1 VTPTSW
7 GCPAPHAS
15 PGAAPVVS
23 ATTQPKETTMKSFRR
38 VRRARFTAAWGR
50 FYSTRDNS
58 TGKPL
63 TLAYL
68 AGQSS
73 YVR

>member
-1 VTPTSW
+1 
-7 GCPAPHAS
+7 
-15 PGAAPVVS
+15 VVS

>member
-1 VTPTSW
+1 
-7 GCPAPHAS
+7 
-15 PGAAPVVS
+15 
-23 ATTQPKETTMKSFRR
+23 MKSFRR
-38 VRRARFTAAWGR
+38 VRRARFTSR
-50 FYSTRDNS
+50 FSRYADKARDNT
-58 TGKPL
+58 TGRPL